1 MAVYDE
7 DENGNPVL
15 WFGYIDKLFD
25 FLLSIN
31 IKPFVELGFMP
42 SKIATVKDTVFWW
55 HANC

>member
-7 DENGNPVL
+7 DENGKPVL

-25 FLLSIN
+25 FLLSVN

-42 SKIATVKDTVFWW
+42 IKLATVPNTTF
-55 HANC
+55 